1 MKKNTFESKILAADV
16 AVSAAKDNPEIKTA
30 VAEYNYDDPRLDVGL
45 ALQKEADTLHKKQI
59 KEYGDQF
66 QATNDLDSIK
76 GKANKMYMRHLKV
89 ARITMEDNVA
99 LIKSLMLNGRRRH
112 TYTGWLEQASVFYDN
127 GLDSPEALTALLE
140 YNITEDKMK
149 AGQALVNQTAVAL
162 KKQFKEL
169 GEAQRA
175 TKQRDKAFDLMEDW
189 MAKFIAIARIALE
202 DDPQLLEIMGIIEP
216 S

>member
-1 MKKNTFESKILAADV
+1 MKTNTLESKILSADV
-16 AVSAAKDNPEIKTA
+16 AISAAKEYPEINTA
-30 VAEYNYDDPRLDVGL
+30 VAEYNYDAPRLDEGK
-45 ALQKEADTLHKKQI
+45 ALQKEANTLHKKQI

-76 GKANKMYMRHLKV
+76 SKANKMYMKHLKV

-99 LIKSLMLNGRRRH
+99 FRKSLMLTGRRKH
-112 TYTGWLEQASVFYDN
+112 TYTGWLEQASTFYDN
-127 GLDSPEALTALLE
+127 GLDSPEALVALME

-149 AGQALVNQTAVAL
+149 AGQALVNQTGIAL
-162 KKQFKEL
+162 KKQLKEV

-175 TKQRDKAFDLMEDW
+175 TETRDKAFDLMEDW